1 MPSSKIAGSHL
12 RRAVGVHARRP
23 AGEDQPLRGQLAN
36 ALGRDVVPHDL
47 AVDVLLAHA
56 AGDELGVLRA
66 EVEHEHALG
75 GEIGWLMVDVGV
87 VGHSKYCCSP

>member
-1 MPSSKIAGSHL
+1 MPSSKIAGIAL
-12 RRAVGVHARRP
+12 RCAVGVD
-23 AGEDQPLRGQLAN
+23 AGRAAGKDDALGRELAN

-56 AGDELGVLRA
+56 ASDELGVLRA

-75 GEIGWLMVDVGV
+75 GEV
-87 VGHSKYCCSP
+87 VLLHRAGRL